1 MKKSRGRGIILSY
14 GFIFCN
20 MICGLFLSSFLLR
33 QLGDTEYGLYQT
45 ISAFATYLVMLEFGT
60 GTVMCR
66 NIAVCRNSE
75 DKDRLKNNISTIWYL
90 TVFLSLVI
98 VAVSAVFYINIGNIY
113 ANTMTAGQ
121 IASGKNVFIVITAFL
136 VFSFYTQTANGIL
149 MGFEDYTF
157 SQVMKLVKLISRTA
171 LLVALILFKPYAIL
185 IALVDAGIGLIVLV
199 VTLIHCIKNYGVRF
213 RLRDFDKKILWDSA
227 PLCLALV
234 IQSFV
239 NQANNSVD
247 KFLIGIMMSIES
259 VAVYSVAQY
268 IYQVFSSVTT
278 TPISMYLPK
287 VAKDITSGYEGKQLT
302 DSLVQPCRLVVL
314 LGGMIVGG
322 FFAVGKQFI
331 MLVYG
336 TDKQEAW
343 LYALIIMIPMF
354 INMSNGILINVLD
367 VLKKRLMRSCV
378 LFFTTVLNIVLSI
391 LLMKAWG
398 MIGAVIATAVSTFIG
413 QILVMNIYYAK
424 KINIKVMYL
433 FGRIYS
439 GILPIIIIASVA
451 SYFVA
456 KFISNNTLSMLT
468 GGALFLFVTL
478 ICCMIFGFND
488 YEKNLVKRLLKI
500 KK

>member
-1 MKKSRGRGIILSY
+1 MKKSRGRGILLSY
-14 GFIFCN
+14 GYIFCN
-20 MICGLFLSSFLLR
+20 MICGLFLSSFLIR

-60 GTVMCR
+60 GTVMTR

-75 DKDRLKNNISTIWYL
+75 NKDKLKNNISTVWYM

-98 VAVSAVFYINIGNIY
+98 IAVSVVFYFNIGNIY
-113 ANTMTAGQ
+113 AKTMTAEQ
-121 IASGKNVFIVITAFL
+121 VAYGKNIFIVITAFL
-136 VFSFYTQTANGIL
+136 IFSFYTQAANGIL

-157 SQVMKLVKLISRTA
+157 AQTARLVKLLSRTA

-185 IALVDAGIGLIVLV
+185 IAIVDAAIGLVVLI
-199 VTLIHCIKNYGVRF
+199 VTLIHCVKDYGVRF
-213 RLRDFDKKILWDSA
+213 KLKDFDKNILIDSM

-247 KFLIGIMMSIES
+247 KFLIGVMMSMES

-287 VAKDITSGYEGKQLT
+287 IAKDITSGYEGKQLT
-302 DSLVQPCRLVVL
+302 DSLIQPCRLVVL

-322 FFAVGKQFI
+322 FFAVGEQFVR
-331 MLVYG
+331 LVYG
-336 TDKQEAW
+336 ADKTEAW
-343 LYALIIMIPMF
+343 IYALIIMVPMF

-367 VLKKRLMRSCV
+367 VLKKRLMRSFV
-378 LFFTTVLNIVLSI
+378 LFFTTILNIVMSI
-391 LLMKAWG
+391 ILMKLYG
-398 MIGAVIATAVSTFIG
+398 MIGAVIATAISTLLG
-413 QILVMNIYYAK
+413 QILIMNIYYAK

-439 GILPIIIIASVA
+439 GILPIIVVSSVI
-451 SYFVA
+451 SYFTA
-456 KFISNNTLSMLT
+456 KAVKATTVSMLV
-468 GGALFLFVTL
+468 GGILFVALTL
-478 ICCMIFGFND
+478 TGCLIFGFNE
-488 YEKNLVKRLLKI
+488 YEKNLFKRFLRLK
-500 KK
+500 K

>member
-1 MKKSRGRGIILSY
+1 MKKSRGRGILLSY
-14 GFIFCN
+14 GYIFFN

-60 GTVMCR
+60 GTVMTR

-75 DKDRLKNNISTIWYL
+75 HKDRLKNNISTVWYM
-90 TVFLSLVI
+90 TVFLSIVI
-98 VAVSAVFYINIGNIY
+98 LAVSVVFYFNIGNIY
-113 ANTMTAGQ
+113 SKTMTAEQ
-121 IASGKNVFIVITAFL
+121 IAYGKNIFIVITAFL
-136 VFSFYTQTANGIL
+136 IFSFYTQAANGIL

-157 SQVMKLVKLISRTA
+157 AQTFRLIKVLSRTA
-171 LLVALILFKPYAIL
+171 LLVALVLFKPYAIL
-185 IALVDAGIGLIVLV
+185 IAVVDASIGLVILII
-199 VTLIHCIKNYGVRF
+199 TLIYCIKNYGVRF
-213 RLRDFDKKILWDSA
+213 RLRDFDKKILMESM

-247 KFLIGIMMSIES
+247 KFLIGIMMSMES
-259 VAVYSVAQY
+259 VTVYSVAQY

-287 VAKDITSGYEGKQLT
+287 IAKDITNGYEGKQLT

-314 LGGMIVGG
+314 LGGMIIGG
-322 FFAVGKQFI
+322 FFAIGKQFVE
-331 MLVYG
+331 LVYG
-336 TDKQEAW
+336 ADKTEAW
-343 LYALIIMIPMF
+343 LFALIIMIPMF

-378 LFFTTVLNIVLSI
+378 LFFTTVLNILLSV
-391 LLMKAWG
+391 LLMKSYG
-398 MIGAVIATAVSTFIG
+398 MIGAVIATAVSTLLG
-413 QILVMNIYYAK
+413 QVLIMNIYYAK
-424 KINIKVMYL
+424 KINIKVIYL

-439 GILPIIIIASVA
+439 GIFPIIIVSSVI

-456 KFISNNTLSMLT
+456 RLINAATVSMLT
-468 GGALFLFVTL
+468 GGLLFVALTL
-478 ICCMIFGFND
+478 TGCLLFGFND
-488 YEKNLVKRLLKI
+488 YEKNLFRRFLRL